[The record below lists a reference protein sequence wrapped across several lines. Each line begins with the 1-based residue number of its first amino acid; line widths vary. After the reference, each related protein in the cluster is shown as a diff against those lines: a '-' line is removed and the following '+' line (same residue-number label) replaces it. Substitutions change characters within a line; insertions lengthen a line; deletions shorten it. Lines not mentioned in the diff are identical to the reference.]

1 MISARSGTVT
11 LAWRKWIAG
20 AGLFLAGCAGTP
32 AVSGSACEGPTSLDL
47 APASLGYSLS
57 LSQVVTG
64 EYGGDSH
71 SMRFEV
77 EITPKRVV
85 MVGLSHVGVRL
96 FTLKQD
102 AAGLRVESLAAKGAG
117 NGAGNGAGRPARM
130 GGAIEPCYILSDLQL
145 TYWPEGVLRQAL
157 LLKGLRI
164 TGDGKGP
171 GPRRRIF
178 GPDGA
183 LLIEITYPVA
193 PGNAGETVVQRYN
206 PPYRL
211 RIKTLQKRVWP

>member
-1 MISARSGTVT
+1 MISASTGTVT

-32 AVSGSACEGPTSLDL
+32 AGSDSACKGPTSLDL

-77 EITPKRVV
+77 EITRKRVV
-85 MVGLSHVGVRL
+85 MVGLSLSGVRL
-96 FTLKQD
+96 FTLKQE
-102 AAGLRVESLAAKGAG
+102 AAGLELDTLSGKG
-117 NGAGNGAGRPARM
+117 PAFD
-130 GGAIEPCYILSDLQL
+130 PCYILSDVQL

-157 LLKGLRI
+157 PPKRPPPCPPCGR
-164 TGDGKGP
+164 GDSC
-171 GPRRRIF
+171 
-178 GPDGA
+178 
-183 LLIEITYPVA
+183 
-193 PGNAGETVVQRYN
+193 
-206 PPYRL
+206 
-211 RIKTLQKRVWP
+211 